1 MIDNSTYPE
10 EMRHPAP
17 GPWAP
22 APGPHRETHLTGK
35 APKMRLPISS
45 HHRNQLKQSDL
56 KPHD

>member
-10 EMRHPAP
+10 QMRHPAP
-17 GPWAP
+17 G
-22 APGPHRETHLTGK
+22 PGPHRETHLAKT

-45 HHRNQLKQSDL
+45 RHRNQLKQSDL